1 MAVPALISGVAEPI
15 LSITDT
21 AIIGNVDVNPTE
33 SLAAVG
39 IVATFLSMLIWI
51 FGQSRSA
58 ISSIVSQYVGANN
71 VEAIKTLPTQAIY
84 IMTGLSFLIIL
95 GTYPFAKEIFQ
106 LYNAEHLILDYS
118 VNYYSIRVF
127 GLPFTLFTI
136 AVFGTF
142 RGLQNTFYPM
152 IIAVVGAVVNIL
164 FDFMLVYGVQGYI
177 SPMNIEGAAYA
188 SVLAQFVM
196 AVLSAIY
203 LLKKTSISLKLK
215 TPWHPELERFALM
228 ILNLFIRTLALNI
241 TLYFA
246 TRFSTG
252 YGKEYIAAYTIAI
265 NLWFLGAFMIDG
277 YASAGNILSGKLLG
291 AKDYKHLLT
300 LSNKLIKIGIMVGV
314 FIALTGFLFYDSIGG
329 VFTQETEVLE
339 QFYSIFWIVLAMQPL
354 CALAFIFD
362 GIFKGLGKMKF
373 LRNLLLL
380 STGLVFIPMLF
391 LLDSFDLKL
400 YAVFTALTLWIV
412 ARGIPLI
419 VKFRRQFLP
428 LAQKA

>member
-1 MAVPALISGVAEPI
+1 
-15 LSITDT
+15 
-21 AIIGNVDVNPTE
+21 
-33 SLAAVG
+33 
-39 IVATFLSMLIWI
+39 
-51 FGQSRSA
+51 
-58 ISSIVSQYVGANN
+58 
-71 VEAIKTLPTQAIY
+71 
-84 IMTGLSFLIIL
+84 
-95 GTYPFAKEIFQ
+95 
-106 LYNAEHLILDYS
+106 
-118 VNYYSIRVF
+118 
-127 GLPFTLFTI
+127 
-136 AVFGTF
+136 
-142 RGLQNTFYPM
+142 
-152 IIAVVGAVVNIL
+152 
-164 FDFMLVYGVQGYI
+164 
-177 SPMNIEGAAYA
+177 
-188 SVLAQFVM
+188 
-196 AVLSAIY
+196 
-203 LLKKTSISLKLK
+203 
-215 TPWHPELERFALM
+215 M

>member
-300 LSNKLIKIGIMVGV
+300 LSNKLIKIGIMLGV
-314 FIALTGFLFYDSIGG
+314 VIALTGFLFYDSIGG